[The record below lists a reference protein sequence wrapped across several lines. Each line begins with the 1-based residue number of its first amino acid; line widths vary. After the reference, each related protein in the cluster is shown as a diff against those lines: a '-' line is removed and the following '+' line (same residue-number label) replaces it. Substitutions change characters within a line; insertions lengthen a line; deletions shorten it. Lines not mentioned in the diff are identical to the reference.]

1 MTYASRRKSIGLT
14 NRVFAGLVGAGAL
27 AAVLQPAVAFAQDD
41 PFSQFPLVIHC
52 KSNETFHAFYISR
65 VSRDGVATYVASDRI
80 AGTITLDGK
89 AKAVGSAGG
98 GSCVG
103 KTLAELR
110 ASQQAYDLK
119 P

>member
-14 NRVFAGLVGAGAL
+14 KRVFAGLVGAGAL

-65 VSRDGVATYVASDRI
+65 VSRDGVVTPKTAARSGAGNHNRRQGHFADVATSGCWARI
-80 AGTITLDGK
+80 A
-89 AKAVGSAGG
+89 
-98 GSCVG
+98 
-103 KTLAELR
+103 
-110 ASQQAYDLK
+110 
-119 P
+119 